1 MEETTTN
8 TAHFLDLSFTLTDN
22 AGIQLIDLSLD
33 AGFVWLTSMNQGS
46 QGNASCGA
54 PQLCICG
61 GIQMLPDSHL
71 HSQKHYVKKY

>member
-22 AGIQLIDLSLD
+22 AGVKFINLSLD
-33 AGFVWLTSMNQGS
+33 AGFVWLTSVNQGS

-61 GIQMLPDSHL
+61 EFKCYLTHICILRNIM
-71 HSQKHYVKKY
+71 